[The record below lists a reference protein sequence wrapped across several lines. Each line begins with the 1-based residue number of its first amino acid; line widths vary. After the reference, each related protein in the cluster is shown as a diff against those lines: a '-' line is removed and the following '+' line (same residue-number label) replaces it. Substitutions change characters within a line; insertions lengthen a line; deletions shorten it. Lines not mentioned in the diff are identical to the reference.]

1 MKNIISFLEELG
13 KNADL
18 RLDRVDFESILN
30 NDDFDVAARD
40 AILNKDQQ
48 ALEMILNARSK
59 IVCLLVPA
67 KEDEDDNK
75 DEEESKDGLSDQMK
89 INRQLAKVG

>member
-18 RLDRVDFESILN
+18 RLDRVDFESILD
-30 NDDFDVAARD
+30 NDDFDAEARN

-48 ALEMILNARSK
+48 ALEMILDARSK

-67 KEDEDDNK
+67 EEDEDEGEDDGK
-75 DEEESKDGLSDQMK
+75 EKEPTDGISKTIPFSKAG
-89 INRQLAKVG
+89 

>member
-30 NDDFDVAARD
+30 NDDFDPEARN

-48 ALEMILNARSK
+48 ALEMILDARSK

-67 KEDEDDNK
+67 EEDEDDDKDDK
-75 DEEESKDGLSDQMK
+75 DEEDSKNVLSK
-89 INRQLAKVG
+89 KSLLAKVG